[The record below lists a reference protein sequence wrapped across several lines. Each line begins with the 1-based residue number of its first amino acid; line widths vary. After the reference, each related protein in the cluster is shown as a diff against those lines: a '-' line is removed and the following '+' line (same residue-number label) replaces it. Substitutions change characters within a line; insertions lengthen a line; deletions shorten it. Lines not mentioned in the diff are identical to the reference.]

1 MKSKKVVK
9 ENFIEDLDLFKDI
22 KNTVL
27 DLPYFYKQ
35 SVGQW
40 SDTEDFTFMHML
52 YENNEQKSMQFNALL
67 MPLLSRLNF
76 NYLLRAK
83 VNFYTKKSKF
93 IETAF
98 HIDNE
103 QPHQV
108 ALYALNTNNGYTEF
122 EDGTK
127 ISSVENQMIIFDGA
141 LKHRSV
147 SPTDTNIRINININ
161 IQ

>member
-9 ENFIEDLDLFKDI
+9 ENFIEDLDLFKDM
-22 KNTVL
+22 KNTIL

-67 MPLLSRLNF
+67 MPLLSRLTF

-83 VNFYTKKSKF
+83 VNFYTKKLVK
-93 IETAF
+93 E
-98 HIDNE
+98 
-103 QPHQV
+103 
-108 ALYALNTNNGYTEF
+108 
-122 EDGTK
+122 
-127 ISSVENQMIIFDGA
+127 VEVN
-141 LKHRSV
+141 
-147 SPTDTNIRINININ
+147 
-161 IQ
+161 